1 MSKEELDLNKETDTL
16 LEKGQK
22 TSSDLETMKDSEAT
36 VDVEELLK
44 KINDVDLVGSSREE
58 DSVIAEENEL
68 PTAKEDIQP
77 EVTPPVTMSRK
88 EMMAS
93 AKKNKKNKSKESKA
107 KERQLKKEQ
116 KLEKKAAHKKS
127 KKRKVFKWLI
137 SLMLLSLLG
146 FVGFAGWSLYSK
158 TDNAISNAFKPR
170 QNQQN
175 NNEHINPITDP
186 ISILVL
192 GVDDNDE
199 RSIGSARTDA
209 MLLLTVSPK
218 TNKITMTSIPRDTY
232 TQINAPNYNGRGK
245 INSAYA
251 HGGIDAT
258 VDAVES
264 LFAEKQ
270 FNTTTGTEE
279 IINRF
284 PINYYLTLD
293 FNAFE
298 AIIDALGGID
308 IEVKLPETVIEQNA
322 KGKKVVKLE
331 NGQQVLNGEGALAYA
346 RTRKIDNDVMRGS
359 RQQQVMEATISK
371 AMSMGSITKFEKV
384 IDALNGHFWTDMNM
398 STMKKVAE
406 SGLRNKYSFESY
418 IFDWTGFDYNE
429 ESMVALHQDS
439 LNHISHKFRLNLGL
453 DEKDPVIDSQDYQ
466 FKSNGIISQYTFPL
480 DGQGITN

>member
-1 MSKEELDLNKETDTL
+1 MSKKELDKLIEASQQASTTEETTLGENSSRPSETPKEQASMSDETNITEDL
-16 LEKGQK
+16 GQ
-22 TSSDLETMKDSEAT
+22 T
-36 VDVEELLK
+36 DVETLLK
-44 KINDVDLVGSSREE
+44 KISTDEITEETLVMEDEDALVEE
-58 DSVIAEENEL
+58 APIEL
-68 PTAKEDIQP
+68 
-77 EVTPPVTMSRK
+77 SRK
-88 EMMAS
+88 ELIAL
-93 AKKNKKNKSKESKA
+93 NKKNKN
-107 KERQLKKEQ
+107 
-116 KLEKKAAHKKS
+116 
-127 KKRKVFKWLI
+127 KKRGVWKWI
-137 SLMLLSLLG
+137 MTLLLLGLLG
-146 FVGFAGWSLYSK
+146 FVGFAGWNLYSK

-170 QNQQN
+170 KNQSAA
-175 NNEHINPITDP
+175 NENINPITDP

-218 TNKITMTSIPRDTY
+218 TKKITMTSIPRDTY

-251 HGGIDAT
+251 HGGIDST

-270 FNTTTGTEE
+270 FNATTGTEE
-279 IINRF
+279 ILNKF

-298 AIIDALGGID
+298 SIIDALGGID
-308 IEVKLPETVIEQNA
+308 VEVKLPETVIEQNA

-331 NGQQVLNGEGALAYA
+331 NGQQVLNGESALAYA
-346 RTRKIDNDVMRGS
+346 RTRKVDNDVMRGS
-359 RQQQVMEATISK
+359 RQQQVLEATISK
-371 AMSMGSITKFEKV
+371 AMSIGSITKFEKV

-398 STMKKVAE
+398 STMKKIAE
-406 SGLRNKYSFESY
+406 SGLTNRYSFESY

-439 LNHISHKFRLNLGL
+439 LNYITHKFRLNLGI
-453 DEKDPVIDSQDYQ
+453 DEKDPMMDADG
-466 FKSNGIISQYTFPL
+466 FKFSSNGIISQYTFPL
-480 DGQGITN
+480 DGQGVVN